1 MNERRRIT
9 GVVTSNKMMKTVVVE
24 ISRSFRH
31 PLYKKV
37 VHTSKRV
44 KAHDE
49 LDCQIGDKVK
59 IVESRPLSREK
70 RWVVEEI
77 LKHEGKALKIED
89 TLAAAEIKPEPEGQ
103 ALSKASETES
113 ASVKQTEGETK

>member
-1 MNERRRIT
+1 MNTRRRLT

-44 KAHDE
+44 KAQDDLGCNE
-49 LDCQIGDKVK
+49 GDTVQ
-59 IVESRPLSREK
+59 IVESRPLSADK
-70 RWVVEEI
+70 RWVVETI
-77 LKHEGKALKIED
+77 LKSERRTED
-89 TLAAAEIKPEPEGQ
+89 TG
-103 ALSKASETES
+103 
-113 ASVKQTEGETK
+113 VGE